1 MGGHWTGLI
10 GHLVAFKC
18 VLIGDG
24 LLSLSY
30 LAESESTV
38 QSVLGD
44 RDEGFGGADENR
56 SLLLERKLSAVQ
68 QQKKHQSSS

>member
-18 VLIGDG
+18 VLIGDE
-24 LLSLSY
+24 LCIY

-38 QSVLGD
+38 QSVVGD